1 MKKNKNVNSTRYYS
15 DLQENSV
22 AKVLNGLKVA
32 NSGAGKFSS
41 GDVVIKDASL
51 LLECKTSTSEKKSFS
66 IKREFLEKN
75 KQEAL
80 SSRLMNGCL
89 CFDFGPGTDRY
100 YVIDEKMMKFLVEKL
115 KEDYRCFV

>member
-15 DLQENSV
+15 DLQENLV

-51 LLECKTSTSEKKSFS
+51 LLECKTSTAEKKSFS
-66 IKREFLEKN
+66 VKKEFLDKN

-80 SSRLMNGCL
+80 SNRLMNGCL

-115 KEDYRCFV
+115 KEDC

>member
-41 GDVVIKDASL
+41 GDVVVKGASML
-51 LLECKTSTSEKKSFS
+51 VECKTTTTEKKSFS
-66 IKREFLEKN
+66 VKRDVLEKT
-75 KQEAL
+75 KLEAFSNRL
-80 SSRLMNGCL
+80 SNTCL
-89 CFDFGPGTDRY
+89 CFDFGPNTDRY
-100 YVIDEKMMKFLVEKL
+100 YVIDENLMKFLIEKL
-115 KEDYRCFV
+115 EEEDL

>member
-1 MKKNKNVNSTRYYS
+1 MNKNNSTRHYS
-15 DLQENSV
+15 DIQEKEV
-22 AKVLNGLKVA
+22 CRALGA
-32 NSGAGKFSS
+32 IQQPNSGAGHWRK
-41 GDVVIKDASL
+41 GDCILKDASL

-115 KEDYRCFV
+115 KEDCGCFA